1 VLIAEVDLGWRGLKI
16 AVQYEGGHHRSP
28 GQFAKDIRITREM
41 AEAGWIVI
49 RVTGR
54 DTEATILRLLADAWA
69 RRIA

>member
-1 VLIAEVDLGWRGLKI
+1 
-16 AVQYEGGHHRSP
+16 
-28 GQFAKDIRITREM
+28 M

-69 RRIA
+69 RRAGR